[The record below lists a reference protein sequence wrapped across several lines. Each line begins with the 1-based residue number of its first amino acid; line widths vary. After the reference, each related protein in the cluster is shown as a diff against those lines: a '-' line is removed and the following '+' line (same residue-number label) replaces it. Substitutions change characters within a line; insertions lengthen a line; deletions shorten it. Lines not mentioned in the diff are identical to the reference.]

1 MKLWKKIVLGVVGIA
16 ALAATAFVWKI
27 GPRNVY
33 GMLRYDQRREGDLR
47 VGGRAPDVSL
57 VALDGRTPVR
67 IGDSIGAKP
76 LVIVF
81 GSYT

>member
-1 MKLWKKIVLGVVGIA
+1 MKLWKKIVLGVVGTA
-16 ALAATAFVWKI
+16 ALAAAAFVWKI

-33 GMLRYDQRREGDLR
+33 GMLRYDQREEGDLK
-47 VGGRAPDVSL
+47 VGDPAPDAAL
-57 VALDGRTPVR
+57 VALDGRSHVR
-67 IGDSIGAKP
+67 MLDGAAGKP